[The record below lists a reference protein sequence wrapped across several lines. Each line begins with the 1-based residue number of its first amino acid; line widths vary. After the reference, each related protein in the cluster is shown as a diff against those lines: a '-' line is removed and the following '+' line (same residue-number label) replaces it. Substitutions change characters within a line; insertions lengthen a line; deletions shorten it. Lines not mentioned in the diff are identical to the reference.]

1 MLFLERCIS
10 ILYLSPVIF
19 VLWFLHLPVD
29 FSATSWIIF
38 TYLWFLCFSSCNW
51 GVPVWHTG
59 ALDECMSSVWGIR
72 WAVARPR
79 SAQGWCLLPKW
90 LESTSL
96 SSRHAATLK
105 PVAQVEA
112 SGQGNGPFSR
122 EDWGC
127 VFQPTVVQGLRLE
140 SLPRI
145 IYLIVT
151 VPRGPRKQASV
162 VTRAGWSGVSSPFVH
177 PLWVVWSPGFSKA
190 AGVLR
195 AGHVGWPL
203 ESRQAWSLSR
213 AGREC
218 WGVGVCGN
226 HDSAARW
233 GWRRVLGAEQ
243 ACSFVEAVSPSLSA
257 QARYKKNAE
266 TQPCLHPQE
275 RPDVSLPP
283 ADALKWANKPLS
295 HVVQA
300 PL

>member
-1 MLFLERCIS
+1 MLILEHCIS
-10 ILYLSPVIF
+10 IFYLSPVIY

-140 SLPRI
+140 ILPRI

-151 VPRGPRKQASV
+151 VPRSPRKQASV
-162 VTRAGWSGVSSPFVH
+162 ATRAGGP
-177 PLWVVWSPGFSKA
+177 
-190 AGVLR
+190 
-195 AGHVGWPL
+195 
-203 ESRQAWSLSR
+203 ESRHLLYTRCGLCDLLALARLQ
-213 AGREC
+213 EC
-218 WGVGVCGN
+218 WGQDTWDGHWRAGKPGALAGLGESAGVWVSVAITIQQHVEGGEECWEQ
-226 HDSAARW
+226 SKPAALLR
-233 GWRRVLGAEQ
+233 L
-243 ACSFVEAVSPSLSA
+243 CPHL
-257 QARYKKNAE
+257 
-266 TQPCLHPQE
+266 CLHKWGTRRMQE
-275 RPDVSLPP
+275 WHSAMPP
-283 ADALKWANKPLS
+283 SPGKAW
-295 HVVQA
+295 VV
-300 PL
+300 PVPSRCFKMSK

>member
-1 MLFLERCIS
+1 MLILERCIS

-127 VFQPTVVQGLRLE
+127 LLCRALGLRACPELSIWLSQSHEAQE
-140 SLPRI
+140 SKLRWLPG
-145 IYLIVT
+145 LG
-151 VPRGPRKQASV
+151 GPESRHLLYTRCGLCDLLALARLQECWGQD
-162 VTRAGWSGVSSPFVH
+162 TWDGHWRAGK
-177 PLWVVWSPGFSKA
+177 PGALAGLGES
-190 AGVLR
+190 AGVWVSVAITIQQHVEGGEECWEQSKPAALWRLCPHLCLR
-195 AGHVGWPL
+195 KRGT
-203 ESRQAWSLSR
+203 RRMQKLSR
-213 AGREC
+213 ASIPRKGLTC
-218 WGVGVCGN
+218 
-226 HDSAARW
+226 
-233 GWRRVLGAEQ
+233 
-243 ACSFVEAVSPSLSA
+243 
-257 QARYKKNAE
+257 
-266 TQPCLHPQE
+266 PCPQQM
-275 RPDVSLPP
+275 L
-283 ADALKWANKPLS
+283 
-295 HVVQA
+295 
-300 PL
+300 